1 MKNKSA
7 RGRNDSCKSPET
19 AIKKIKSRA
28 SKRVVSD
35 TLCMIEE
42 RKREREKERT
52 TIIYI
57 LSIDFLRCNENNHL
71 THIARAKL

>member
-35 TLCMIEE
+35 KLCMIEE
-42 RKREREKERT
+42 RKRERERERERKRERLLY
-52 TIIYI
+52 IYYLLI
-57 LSIDFLRCNENNHL
+57 F
-71 THIARAKL
+71 